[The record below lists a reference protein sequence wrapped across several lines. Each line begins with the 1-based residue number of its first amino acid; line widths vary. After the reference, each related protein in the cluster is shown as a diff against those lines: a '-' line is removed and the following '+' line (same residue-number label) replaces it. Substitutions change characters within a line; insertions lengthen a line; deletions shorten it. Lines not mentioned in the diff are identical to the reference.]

1 MLCMCFVAVSAK
13 FRCAPLRK
21 ILKVQI
27 IQFSSF
33 FLLVFKLK
41 KNIFFEI
48 LCYNVCLVNLAISK
62 LVAIG

>member
-1 MLCMCFVAVSAK
+1 MMNVFNFFFNSGSFFLWVSSLFVMLCMCFVAVSAK

-33 FLLVFKLK
+33 FFAS
-41 KNIFFEI
+41 F
-48 LCYNVCLVNLAISK
+48 
-62 LVAIG
+62 